1 MFDEILN
8 LVKEH
13 LGNNPQ
19 VANAIPPDQQEEVQ
33 KEVATHINN
42 GLQQQASE
50 QGGIGGLLS
59 QLSGSLQSGN
69 PITGAIEGG
78 LVGSLGSR
86 FGLPPAATG
95 AIAAALP
102 GILKK
107 FANKANDPND
117 NSITMDSL
125 TKSFGG
131 GNLGGL
137 GSMFGLGK

>member
-42 GLQQQASE
+42 GLQQGATTE
-50 QGGIGGLLS
+50 GGIGGLLS

-69 PITGAIEGG
+69 PITSAIEGG
-78 LVGSLGSR
+78 LVGSLGSK
-86 FGLPPAATG
+86 FGLPSAATG

-117 NSITMDSL
+117 SSITMDSL
-125 TKSFGG
+125 TKSLGG

>member
-1 MFDEILN
+1 MFDQILD

-19 VANAIPPDQQEEVQ
+19 VANTISADRQDEVHR
-33 KEVATHINN
+33 EVATHINE
-42 GLQQQASE
+42 GLKQAAPA

-59 QLSGSLQSGN
+59 QLTGSLASGN
-69 PITGAIEGG
+69 PVTGAIEGG
-78 LVGSLGSR
+78 LVGTLGSKL
-86 FGLPPAATG
+86 GLPAAATG

-107 FANKANDPND
+107 FANKASDPND

-125 TKSFGG
+125 TKSFSG
-131 GNLGGL
+131 GNAGGL
-137 GSMFGLGK
+137 GSIFGMGK

>member
-1 MFDEILN
+1 MFDQILD

-19 VANAIPPDQQEEVQ
+19 VANAIPPDQADEVHR
-33 KEVATHINN
+33 EVATHINE
-42 GLQQQASE
+42 GLQNAATQ

-59 QLSGSLQSGN
+59 QLTNSLSSGN
-69 PITGAIEGG
+69 PVTGAIEGG
-78 LVGSLGSR
+78 LIGSLGSR
-86 FGLPPAATG
+86 FGLSPAVTG
-95 AIAAALP
+95 AIGAALP

-125 TKSFGG
+125 TKHFGG
-131 GNLGGL
+131 GNLGGI

>member
-13 LGNNPQ
+13 MGSNPQ
-19 VANAIPPDQQEEVQ
+19 VANAIPADQQEDVQ

-42 GLQQQASE
+42 GLQQGATT

-59 QLSGSLQSGN
+59 QLSGSLQSGS
-69 PITGAIEGG
+69 PITSAIEGG
-78 LVGSLGSR
+78 LVGSLGIK
-86 FGLPPAATG
+86 FGLPAAATG

-102 GILKK
+102 GLLQK
-107 FANKANDPND
+107 FAHKANDPND
-117 NSITMDSL
+117 NSITMDGL

-131 GNLGGL
+131 GNSGGL
-137 GSMFGLGK
+137 GSMFGFGK